1 MTVIA
6 YTKGILAA
14 DSRATD
20 DDGLVLKT
28 TKLYELPNG
37 SFCGAAGDADV
48 RDVLAILGRKTWTS
62 SINHSCASGVGRTP
76 IKLPSRA
83 SLIKTKTNCT
93 ILWVFPNGDKVY
105 RVQIENNST
114 DNSDSGWGAEVL
126 EIEDGY
132 AAVGSGSAYALGAMV
147 SGKTAVEA
155 VRAACKLD
163 VNCGLP
169 LNFLKVK

>member
-48 RDVLAILGRKTWTS
+48 RDVLAILGRKA
-62 SINHSCASGVGRTP
+62 SI

-83 SLIKTKTNCT
+83 SLIKTKTSCT
-93 ILWVFPNGDKVY
+93 ILWVFPNGEKVY
-105 RVQIENNST
+105 RVQIGNNSA
-114 DNSDSGWGAEVL
+114 DNNSDSGWWAEVL

-155 VRAACKLD
+155 VRAACRLD

-169 LNFLKVK
+169 LSFLKVK